1 MKFPG
6 WGQQLLQFKQEI
18 HTGRKLRFKV
28 HSLLVQIL
36 TGLFLLKGN
45 SSSTPSPN
53 AVHSNLSVFETE
65 SKTNW
70 TTKPKLLLF
79 LLQVTCFV
87 SPEYSCLLPALQFL
101 NLSLLVLPS
110 TGNVRSTFMA
120 PGRSIQC
127 IRWMMMLRG
136 FWGQWPR
143 VWSFLEVS
151 TSVRRVC
158 PVLQYYVIGY
168 SLFSLQQQ
176 MAANEFCWFF
186 VHWFKGFLC
195 IGQES
200 PTPGLRSR
208 AGNHFLFHCVVW
220 YFIPSSC
227 RGWLLNRREGELCG
241 SVTFWSTL
249 QAS

>member
-1 MKFPG
+1 MLFTAISLSSRQKAKQIEQPNRSCCFSFFR
-6 WGQQLLQFKQEI
+6 WHVSYLLN
-18 HTGRKLRFKV
+18 TAACY
-28 HSLLVQIL
+28 LLYSSW
-36 TGLFLLKGN
+36 TFL
-45 SSSTPSPN
+45 SWSY
-53 AVHSNLSVFETE
+53 
-65 SKTNW
+65 
-70 TTKPKLLLF
+70 
-79 LLQVTCFV
+79 LQRVTCG
-87 SPEYSCLLPALQFL
+87 
-101 NLSLLVLPS
+101 LPS
-110 TGNVRSTFMA
+110 WPRVIAYSTYW
-120 PGRSIQC
+120 
-127 IRWMMMLRG
+127 WMMMLRG

-176 MAANEFCWFF
+176 MAAHEFCWFF

-227 RGWLLNRREGELCG
+227 RGWLLNRRDGELCG

>member
-1 MKFPG
+1 MLFTAISLSSRQKAKQIEQPNRSCCFSFFR
-6 WGQQLLQFKQEI
+6 WHVSYLLN
-18 HTGRKLRFKV
+18 TAACY
-28 HSLLVQIL
+28 LLYSSW
-36 TGLFLLKGN
+36 TFLSWSYLQ
-45 SSSTPSPN
+45 
-53 AVHSNLSVFETE
+53 
-65 SKTNW
+65 
-70 TTKPKLLLF
+70 
-79 LLQVTCFV
+79 QVTCG
-87 SPEYSCLLPALQFL
+87 
-101 NLSLLVLPS
+101 LPS
-110 TGNVRSTFMA
+110 WPRVVAYSA
-120 PGRSIQC
+120 YW
-127 IRWMMMLRG
+127 WMMMLRG

-151 TSVRRVC
+151 TSVRCVC

>member
-1 MKFPG
+1 MLFTAISLSSRQKAKQIEQPNRSCCFSFFR
-6 WGQQLLQFKQEI
+6 WHVSYLLN
-18 HTGRKLRFKV
+18 TAACY
-28 HSLLVQIL
+28 LLYSSW
-36 TGLFLLKGN
+36 TFLSWSYLQ
-45 SSSTPSPN
+45 
-53 AVHSNLSVFETE
+53 
-65 SKTNW
+65 
-70 TTKPKLLLF
+70 
-79 LLQVTCFV
+79 QVTCG
-87 SPEYSCLLPALQFL
+87 
-101 NLSLLVLPS
+101 LPS
-110 TGNVRSTFMA
+110 WPRVVACSA
-120 PGRSIQC
+120 YW
-127 IRWMMMLRG
+127 WMTMLRG

-220 YFIPSSC
+220 YFIPSSL